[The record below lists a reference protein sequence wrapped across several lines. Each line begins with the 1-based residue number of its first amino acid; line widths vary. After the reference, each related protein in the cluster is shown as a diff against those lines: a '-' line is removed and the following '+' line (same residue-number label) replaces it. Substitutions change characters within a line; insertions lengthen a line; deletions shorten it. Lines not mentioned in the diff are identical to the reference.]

1 MGDSTIRYI
10 FLLSAL
16 LIVVAYFVG
25 AATETNTLAAGITKL
40 IYAVTGR
47 NAQGQFAGYPTGASK
62 VQGG

>member
-1 MGDSTIRYI
+1 M
-10 FLLSAL
+10 
-16 LIVVAYFVG
+16 AYFVG

-40 IYAVTGR
+40 LYAVTGR